1 MQPLCKVPA
10 IPHKQL
16 LVGRNGLNSVEVDV
30 HPVLAG
36 SQVLL
41 PGGVRRIHVAHP
53 VALLLFKAID
63 EVVKLPSGVDLSG
76 REDRRVEEGQPPGT
90 S

>member
-1 MQPLCKVPA
+1 MQPFCKVPT

-16 LVGRNGLNSVEVDV
+16 LVGRNGLNGVEVDV
-30 HPVLAG
+30 HPILAR

-41 PGGVRRIHVAHP
+41 LGRVRRIHVAHP
-53 VALLLFKAID
+53 VAFLLVKAID
-63 EVVKLPSGVDLSG
+63 EVVKLPSGIDLSK
-76 REDRRVEEGQPPGT
+76 REDRRVGESAPGT

>member
-1 MQPLCKVPA
+1 MQPFCEVPT

-16 LVGRNGLNSVEVDV
+16 LVGRNGLNGVEVDV
-30 HPVLAG
+30 HPILAR

-41 PGGVRRIHVAHP
+41 LGGVRRIHVAHP
-53 VALLLFKAID
+53 VAFLLVKAIN
-63 EVVKLPSGVDLSG
+63 EVVKLPSGIDLSK
-76 REDRRVEEGQPPGT
+76 REDRRVGESVPST